1 MSKTTSDPGT
11 PIFGELNKELGEL
24 PDIEVHDFDSYGF
37 DFSKDTSSG
46 TAAKE
51 PADQD
56 KAVKSADSSPSE
68 PASESTTT
76 GGRRR
81 RKES

>member
-1 MSKTTSDPGT
+1 VNKTTSDPGT

-24 PDIEVHDFDSYGF
+24 PEIEVHDFDSYGF
-37 DFSKDTSSG
+37 DFSKDTSGESTAQEASEDSTGKSG
-46 TAAKE
+46 
-51 PADQD
+51 
-56 KAVKSADSSPSE
+56 
-68 PASESTTT
+68 SESTNKSAKA